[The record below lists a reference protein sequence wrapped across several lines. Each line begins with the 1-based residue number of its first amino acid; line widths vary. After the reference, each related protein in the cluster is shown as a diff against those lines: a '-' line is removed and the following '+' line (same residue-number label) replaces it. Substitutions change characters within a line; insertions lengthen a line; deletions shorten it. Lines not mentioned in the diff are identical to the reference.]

1 VSASVFGSSGQE
13 PRGSANDSRE
23 GFDVKTRL
31 QRWLAAPGIGRDVL
45 GEYRDHIML
54 PMATCAS
61 AMLLPFLVYDLVIG
75 KHFLALVI
83 LVVVLPMAL
92 DAFALWRGRRPPV
105 GYGWLLVPVA
115 IVFCY
120 FVLPGWQA
128 TVGAA
133 ALVAIASW
141 QVQQI
146 LGMPTMLRF
155 AASAAM
161 SIVFLNIILGVVGQL
176 QRKLYEQ
183 ATTDPLTGALNR
195 RQLATSLSDAIEH
208 ARRGPH
214 GVCLL
219 VFDLDHFKLVNDRH
233 GHAVGDQVL
242 QRIVALVHERAR
254 RTDRLFRL
262 GGEEF
267 ALLLPRTR
275 AGDALR
281 VAEQLRGRIEQADW
295 PSQATVTISIGV
307 AELRPA
313 QTQEAWLKA
322 ADDALYRAKAA
333 GRNRVCDAAPSI
345 GRGEAP
351 RAAGCEALVADIADV
366 ADVTE

>member
-1 VSASVFGSSGQE
+1 VRA
-13 PRGSANDSRE
+13 
-23 GFDVKTRL
+23 RL
-31 QRWLAAPGIGRDVL
+31 QGWLAAPGIGRDVL
-45 GEYRDHIML
+45 GEYRDRIMF
-54 PMATCAS
+54 PMAVCAS
-61 AMLLPFLVYDLVIG
+61 GLLLPFLVYDLAIG
-75 KHFLALVI
+75 RRFLALVLALVI
-83 LVVVLPMAL
+83 LPLSI
-92 DAFALWRGRRPPV
+92 DAFALWRGGRPPV
-105 GYGWLLVPVA
+105 AYGWLLLPVAAAIATSLREHGVHGAMWCYPA

-128 TVGAA
+128 TAGAA
-133 ALVAIASW
+133 SLVAMASVL
-141 QVQQI
+141 VQQI
-146 LGMPTMLRF
+146 LGTPTMLRF
-155 AASAAM
+155 ATSAAM

-195 RQLATSLSDAIEH
+195 RQMAESLGEAIEH
-208 ARRGPH
+208 ARRGNH

-219 VFDLDHFKLVNDRH
+219 LFDLDHFKAVNDRH

-275 AGDALR
+275 AADALR
-281 VAEQLRGRIEQADW
+281 VAEQLRLRVAHADW
-295 PSQATVTISIGV
+295 PSRAAVTVSLGV

-333 GRNRVCDAAPSI
+333 GRNRTCVADAPA
-345 GRGEAP
+345 GRDTPAS
-351 RAAGCEALVADIADV
+351 AAGCEALVTDIADV
-366 ADVTE
+366 EE